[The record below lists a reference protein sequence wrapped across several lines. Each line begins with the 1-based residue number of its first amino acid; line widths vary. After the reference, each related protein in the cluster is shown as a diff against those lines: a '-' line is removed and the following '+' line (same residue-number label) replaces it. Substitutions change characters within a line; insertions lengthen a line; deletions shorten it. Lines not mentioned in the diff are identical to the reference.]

1 MTCTHIPWSNYR
13 GWSWPSRMVD
23 VTSVVKLA
31 LALCKIPEDVKI
43 NRGTKDRLP
52 LIASYLVEEL
62 LISASSMP

>member
-1 MTCTHIPWSNYR
+1 
-13 GWSWPSRMVD
+13 MVD